1 MLLLVALSI
10 HTAFSTTM
18 RLRRQSMDP
27 GTYQGPMQI
36 MTQFELSGQYN
47 GDLVLRTIVVNE
59 DETLC
64 VRPQV
69 QGVDDLCLPRTDD
82 DLLRW
87 QHEVGTRPL
96 VSSPT
101 EAHGPRV
108 STRLKSA
115 G

>member
-1 MLLLVALSI
+1 
-10 HTAFSTTM
+10 
-18 RLRRQSMDP
+18 MDP

-87 QHEVGTRPL
+87 QHEVDEATRFIANGGTWAPGLHTIEIRRMKGN
-96 VSSPT
+96 
-101 EAHGPRV
+101 EATWGVRFFV
-108 STRLKSA
+108 VRAEKA
-115 G
+115 ENA